1 VLPAPDDDRQWR
13 TTAGIPVDDSTFRT
27 LSVRAEGGRVVHAG
41 ATLDDVDESVG
52 LLSTSLAIAVPAV
65 SALLAALVWMVVGRT
80 LRPVEAIRAEVAAIG
95 GGELHRRVPVPA
107 TGDEVSRLAMTMND
121 MLERVERAA
130 ERQARFVADAS
141 HELRSPLTRIRS
153 ELEVDLAHPS
163 TADQQATH
171 RSVLEETIALQQLVE
186 DLLVLTRSETVQPRR
201 RETVDLREILR
212 SQGRRARRSERA
224 VDEQLDPVE
233 IRGEP
238 RDLDRAIGNVVANAI
253 RHARSRVALTLAR
266 DGDQAVIRV
275 DDDGPG
281 IPIED
286 RDRVFERF
294 TRLDQART
302 ASTGGA
308 GLGLAIAHDVVV
320 RNGGT
325 IAVHDSPMG
334 GARVE
339 LRFPITSAP

>member
-1 VLPAPDDDRQWR
+1 
-13 TTAGIPVDDSTFRT
+13 
-27 LSVRAEGGRVVHAG
+27 
-41 ATLDDVDESVG
+41 
-52 LLSTSLAIAVPAV
+52 
-65 SALLAALVWMVVGRT
+65 
-80 LRPVEAIRAEVAAIG
+80 
-95 GGELHRRVPVPA
+95 VPVPA
-107 TGDEVSRLAMTMND
+107 TGDEVSRLATTMND

-130 ERQARFVADAS
+130 QRQARFVADAS

-212 SQGRRARRSERA
+212 SQARRARRSERA

-238 RDLDRAIGNVVANAI
+238 RELDRAIGNVVANAI

-266 DGDQAVIRV
+266 DGDQAVIHV